1 MVLVLLCNPRTQ
13 SASNNEMASRQI
25 TGRGR
30 LVPTRLTGIA
40 YQVRYGIHVVG
51 DAVQKGRG
59 VRPMQWTKCS
69 VRFPDAG
76 RVPDGSYFL
85 YTDEGK
91 VHQLKSI
98 DGKWH
103 CLAMAA

>member
-1 MVLVLLCNPRTQ
+1 MFLVLPCNSRTQ
-13 SASNNEMASRQI
+13 PASNKQVTTRQI

-30 LVPTRLTGIA
+30 LVPTRPTGIA

-51 DAVQKGRG
+51 EDSQQGRG

-98 DGKWH
+98 DGKWQ

>member
-1 MVLVLLCNPRTQ
+1 
-13 SASNNEMASRQI
+13 MASRQI

-30 LVPTRLTGIA
+30 LVPTRLTAIA
-40 YQVRYGIHVVG
+40 YQVRYGIHIVG

-98 DGKWH
+98 DGKWQS
-103 CLAMAA
+103 LAMAA

>member
-1 MVLVLLCNPRTQ
+1 
-13 SASNNEMASRQI
+13 
-25 TGRGR
+25 
-30 LVPTRLTGIA
+30 
-40 YQVRYGIHVVG
+40 
-51 DAVQKGRG
+51 
-59 VRPMQWTKCS
+59 MQWTHCS
-69 VRFPDAG
+69 VHFSPAG
-76 RVPDGSYFL
+76 RLPDGIYFL

>member
-1 MVLVLLCNPRTQ
+1 M
-13 SASNNEMASRQI
+13 
-25 TGRGR
+25 GRGR

-40 YQVRYGIHVVG
+40 YQVRFGIHIVG
-51 DAVQKGRG
+51 EASQRGRG
-59 VRPMQWTKCS
+59 APPMQWAKCS

-85 YTDEGK
+85 YTDDGK

-103 CLAMAA
+103 CLAIAA

>member
-1 MVLVLLCNPRTQ
+1 M
-13 SASNNEMASRQI
+13 
-25 TGRGR
+25 
-30 LVPTRLTGIA
+30 VPTRPTGVA
-40 YQVRYGIHVVG
+40 YQVRYGIHVVE
-51 DAVQKGRG
+51 DAPQHGRG
-59 VRPMQWTKCS
+59 ARPVQWAKCS
-69 VRFPDAG
+69 VHLEEAG

-103 CLAMAA
+103 YLAVAA

>member
-1 MVLVLLCNPRTQ
+1 
-13 SASNNEMASRQI
+13 
-25 TGRGR
+25 
-30 LVPTRLTGIA
+30 
-40 YQVRYGIHVVG
+40 
-51 DAVQKGRG
+51 
-59 VRPMQWTKCS
+59 MQWTECS
-69 VRFPDAG
+69 VHFSHDGPF
-76 RVPDGSYFL
+76 PDGSYFL

>member
-1 MVLVLLCNPRTQ
+1 MV
-13 SASNNEMASRQI
+13 SKQI

-40 YQVRYGIHVVG
+40 YQVRYGIHAVE
-51 DAVQKGRG
+51 DAGQKGKA

-69 VRFPDAG
+69 VRLADAG

>member
-1 MVLVLLCNPRTQ
+1 
-13 SASNNEMASRQI
+13 
-25 TGRGR
+25 
-30 LVPTRLTGIA
+30 
-40 YQVRYGIHVVG
+40 
-51 DAVQKGRG
+51 
-59 VRPMQWTKCS
+59 MQWTKYS

-98 DGKWH
+98 DGKWQ